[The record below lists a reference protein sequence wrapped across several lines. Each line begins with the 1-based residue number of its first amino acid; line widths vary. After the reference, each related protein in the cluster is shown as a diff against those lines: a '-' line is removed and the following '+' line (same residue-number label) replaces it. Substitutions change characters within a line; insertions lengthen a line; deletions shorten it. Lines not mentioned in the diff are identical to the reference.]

1 MGRKGGRFRAGQT
14 RGSDMSR
21 MSTYLLRQLVG
32 PVALFS
38 FLLTSVI
45 WLSQSLRLLD
55 LVINRGQSA
64 PTFVYLTVL
73 MLPSLLVVI
82 LPIAFF
88 AGALYGLHKLNADSE
103 LVVMSAT
110 GMSRGQ
116 MLAPVLVLASIVMAA
131 TYLSS
136 LYFMPLGQRLMK
148 EKEIDIRSDIG
159 AAILNEGQFN
169 TPTTGLTVFVREIS
183 TDGRM
188 RGILV
193 HDDRNTKLPT
203 TYLAESGVLA
213 QTPLGARLIM
223 IDGTIEQTRVGGA
236 QLSVLKF
243 QNYVFDLDQFN
254 SAQRDTEL
262 RTSERYLPELLWP
275 TFAHEPGARTRN
287 IFFAEA
293 NNRLSAPLYCIA
305 FAFMAFAAVSHARR
319 ARGAY
324 ALRLTTAAIGAAV
337 LRIVGYSVQGWA
349 ARQPILCVLFYLVP
363 LAGAALALADISGFD
378 ARRLFDQFRLRV
390 LEPAT

>member
-1 MGRKGGRFRAGQT
+1 MP
-14 RGSDMSR
+14 R
-21 MSTYLLRQLVG
+21 MSIYLLRQLVG
-32 PVALFS
+32 PVFLFS

-103 LVVMSAT
+103 LVVMSAA
-110 GMSRGQ
+110 GFSRSQ
-116 MLAPVLVLASIVMAA
+116 MLVPVLAVATIMMAA
-131 TYLSS
+131 TYLCS
-136 LYFMPLGQRLMK
+136 LYLMPLGQRLMK

-169 TPTTGLTVFVREIS
+169 TPAIGLTVFVREIAV
-183 TDGRM
+183 DGRM
-188 RGILV
+188 KGILV
-193 HDDRNTKLPT
+193 HDNRNPRLPT

-223 IDGTIEQTRVGGA
+223 IDGTIEQTRAAGA

-275 TFAHEPGARTRN
+275 AFTHEPGQRTRN

-293 NNRLSAPLYCIA
+293 NNRISAPLYCLA
-305 FAFMAFAAVSHARR
+305 FALMAFAAVSHARR

-324 ALRLTTAAIGAAV
+324 ALRLTMASIGAAV
-337 LRIVGYSVQGWA
+337 LRIVGYSAQGLA
-349 ARQPILCVLFYLVP
+349 SRQPVLCALFYLVP
-363 LAGAALALADISGFD
+363 FAGAAIAFADISGFD
-378 ARRLFDQFRLRV
+378 PRRWIGQFRAPV
-390 LEPAT
+390 LEPAA

>member
-1 MGRKGGRFRAGQT
+1 
-14 RGSDMSR
+14 MSR

-64 PTFVYLTVL
+64 PTFVYLTLL

-103 LVVMSAT
+103 LVVMAAA
-110 GMSRGQ
+110 GMSRQQ
-116 MLAPVLVLASIVMAA
+116 MLVPVLLVASIMMAA
-131 TYLSS
+131 TYLCS
-136 LYFMPLGQRLMK
+136 LYLMPLGQRLMK
-148 EKEIDIRSDIG
+148 EKEIDIRADIG
-159 AAILNEGQFN
+159 AAILTEGQFN
-169 TPTTGLTVFVREIS
+169 TPTSGLTVFVREIS
-183 TDGRM
+183 ADGRM
-188 RGILV
+188 KGILV
-193 HDDRNTKLPT
+193 HDDRNPRLPT

-213 QTPLGARLIM
+213 QTSLGARLIM
-223 IDGTIEQTRVGGA
+223 IDGTIEQTRGAGA

-243 QNYVFDLDQFN
+243 ENYVFDLDQFS

-262 RTSERYLPELLWP
+262 STSERYLPDLLWP
-275 TFAHEPGARTRN
+275 TFSHDPGPRLRN

-293 NNRLSAPLYCIA
+293 NNRISSPLYCLT

-324 ALRLTTAAIGAAV
+324 ALRLTVVCIGAAV
-337 LRIVGYSVQGWA
+337 LRIIGYSVQGLA
-349 ARQPILCVLFYLVP
+349 SREPILCILFYVVP
-363 LAGAALALADISGFD
+363 LGGAAIAFADMSGFD
-378 ARRLFDQFRLRV
+378 PIRLYNHFWPRA